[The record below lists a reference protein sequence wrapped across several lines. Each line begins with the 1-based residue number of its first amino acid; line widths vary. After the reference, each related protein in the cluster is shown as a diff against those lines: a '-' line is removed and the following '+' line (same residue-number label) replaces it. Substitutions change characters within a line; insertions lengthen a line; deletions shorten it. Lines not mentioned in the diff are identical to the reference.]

1 MYSYRKPL
9 KKEEETS
16 FFFFFH
22 CAPSSQAGLFPTG
35 AFLRGSSVGPWL
47 KPPGPARPEGTREEG
62 GRASEPSPAIV
73 QSAKVNFFAQL
84 FKQVARKPGCRV

>member
-16 FFFFFH
+16 FFFFLLL
-22 CAPSSQAGLFPTG
+22 CTIKPGGAVSNRGLSQGLFGGAVAPT
-35 AFLRGSSVGPWL
+35 S
-47 KPPGPARPEGTREEG
+47 GPARPERTREEG

-84 FKQVARKPGCRV
+84 FKQVARKPGCCV

>member
-16 FFFFFH
+16 FFFLLL
-22 CAPSSQAGLFPTG
+22 CTIKPGGAVSNRGLSQGLFGGAVAQTSGPT
-35 AFLRGSSVGPWL
+35 
-47 KPPGPARPEGTREEG
+47 RPESTREEEG
-62 GRASEPSPAIV
+62 CASKPSPAIV

-84 FKQVARKPGCRV
+84 FKQVVRKPGCCV